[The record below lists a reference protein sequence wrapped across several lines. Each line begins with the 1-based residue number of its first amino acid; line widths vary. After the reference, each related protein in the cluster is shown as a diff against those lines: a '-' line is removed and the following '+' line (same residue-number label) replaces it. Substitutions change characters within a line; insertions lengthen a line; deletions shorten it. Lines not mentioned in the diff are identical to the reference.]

1 MWPLFWKVY
10 HPLSPPILQGKFVVI
25 MTSTGKI
32 FSQPIV
38 PSVTANDGPVYF
50 TMGLDISHPSVVA
63 GSDGVINGGGASVY
77 YSQTL
82 KMLFFSYFNGTES
95 ETIFLRL

>member
-1 MWPLFWKVY
+1 
-10 HPLSPPILQGKFVVI
+10 

-38 PSVTANDGPVYF
+38 PSVTANEGPVYF
-50 TMGLDISHPSVVA
+50 TLNLTVTHPSIKMGA
-63 GSDGVINGGGASVY
+63 EGSVNGGGASVY

-82 KMLFFSYFNGTES
+82 KMLFFSYFNGELVVY
-95 ETIFLRL
+95 IIIIIC